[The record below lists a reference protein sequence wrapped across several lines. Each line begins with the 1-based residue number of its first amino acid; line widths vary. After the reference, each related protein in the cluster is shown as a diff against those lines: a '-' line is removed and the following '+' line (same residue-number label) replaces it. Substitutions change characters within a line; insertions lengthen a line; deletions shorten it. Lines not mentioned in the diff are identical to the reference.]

1 MNLKKSGA
9 RAVVCVSTPAP
20 MSVSRSARGGAAAR
34 LGRLVLALGL
44 GAGALGSLSACAPL
58 LLGGAF
64 VGGGLMAV
72 DRRTTGTQIE
82 DQGLEIK
89 AAGKAVE
96 LLGKSAHVNV
106 TAYNRI
112 VLLTG
117 EVPSEAGRQQLEQAV
132 QRLENARS
140 VVNEL
145 AVAGVSS
152 LGSRSNDT
160 VLSTKVKSSLLD
172 AKDLPGSA
180 VKVVTERAI
189 VYLMGRV
196 TEREARRATDIA
208 RGVSGVQKVV
218 RVFEVVS
225 EEELAETTPK
235 AAPAVSR

>member
-1 MNLKKSGA
+1 MNLKQSGA
-9 RAVVCVSTPAP
+9 RAVVPVSLSVPVSAPA
-20 MSVSRSARGGAAAR
+20 SARRARGPAAR
-34 LGRLVLALGL
+34 LARLVLTVGL
-44 GAGALGSLSACAPL
+44 GASALASLSACAPL

-89 AAGKAVE
+89 ASGKAVE
-96 LLGKSAHVNV
+96 LMGKSAHVNV

-117 EVPSEAGRQQLEQAV
+117 EVPSEAGKQQLEQAV

-196 TEREARRATDIA
+196 SEREARRATDIA

-225 EEELAETTPK
+225 EEELAET
-235 AAPAVSR
+235 APRTAGNR